1 VTTGR
6 RVVPED
12 RPGARQESQV
22 QEESLE
28 SEAFIKYL

>member
-6 RVVPED
+6 RVVPEI
-12 RPGARQESQV
+12 RPVPRQESQV

-28 SEAFIKYL
+28 SAAFIKYL